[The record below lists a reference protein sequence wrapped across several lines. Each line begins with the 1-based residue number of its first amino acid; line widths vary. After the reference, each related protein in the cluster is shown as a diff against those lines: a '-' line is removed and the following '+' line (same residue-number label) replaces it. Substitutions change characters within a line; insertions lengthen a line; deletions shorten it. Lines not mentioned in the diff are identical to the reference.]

1 MSLTDM
7 RVFQAKKNINELL
20 NDNKIDNTELVNE
33 LTGSKTLVDFFS
45 LLSGQHLEHKN
56 IKIKFELEY
65 THLMRDNKLKSSY
78 SAKDLELIDKCRD
91 AIGYYDPETVSK
103 YLRK

>member
-1 MSLTDM
+1 M

-33 LTGSKTLVDFFS
+33 LTSSKTLIDFFS
-45 LLSGQHLEHKN
+45 LLPGQHLEHKN

-65 THLMRDNKLKSSY
+65 THLMRDNKIKSNY
-78 SAKDLELIDKCRD
+78 SANDLELIDKCRD
-91 AIGYYDPETVSK
+91 AIGYYDPEAFKK
-103 YLRK
+103 YSQKSL